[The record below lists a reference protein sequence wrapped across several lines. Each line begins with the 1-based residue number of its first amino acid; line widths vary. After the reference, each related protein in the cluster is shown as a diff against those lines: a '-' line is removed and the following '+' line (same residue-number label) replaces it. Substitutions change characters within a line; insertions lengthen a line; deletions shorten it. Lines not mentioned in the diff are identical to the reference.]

1 MRVNILV
8 VQEEP
13 SEPLPT
19 ARPPDN
25 ETQEVIPAQDDTKAN
40 VLPVHLPESH
50 VIPYRPDIDG
60 LRMLAVVPVLLFHAY
75 PERFPSGFIGVDIF
89 FVISGYLIS
98 SILFKESAKGTF
110 TYANFYSRRVRR
122 IYPTLLLVLSATWWL
137 GSLYLLSTKLQA
149 MATTMFA
156 GTMFSANIQV
166 MLLERGYFDDD
177 IKENPL
183 LHLWSLGVEEQFYIF
198 WPCFVALLTRLPVR
212 SAIVAQCVVLAM
224 SFGFNLALLGYND
237 SNKYSFYFPLCRFW
251 QMGVGGLLAY
261 MNHSR
266 FSQEY
271 TTLAPR
277 EETEEIQAKQS
288 SFVLG
293 PSATSWFGLSLITMA
308 FACLD
313 EQSAFPDFWALLP
326 TLGAALP
333 SMLDRLRG
341 STSES

>member
-1 MRVNILV
+1 
-8 VQEEP
+8 
-13 SEPLPT
+13 
-19 ARPPDN
+19 
-25 ETQEVIPAQDDTKAN
+25 
-40 VLPVHLPESH
+40 
-50 VIPYRPDIDG
+50 
-60 LRMLAVVPVLLFHAY
+60 VVPVLLFHAY

-98 SILFKESAKGTF
+98 SILFKESAKRTF

-198 WPCFVALLTRLPVR
+198 WPCLVALLTRLPVR

-261 MNHSR
+261 FNYFKPFDPLYSIL
-266 FSQEY
+266 SSSE
-271 TTLAPR
+271 LAQGKTSP
-277 EETEEIQAKQS
+277 
-288 SFVLG
+288 FVLG
-293 PSATSWFGLSLITMA
+293 PSSTSWFGLSLITMA

-313 EQSAFPDFWALLP
+313 EQSAFPGFWALLP
-326 TLGAALP
+326 TLGAALLIHAGP
-333 SMLDRLRG
+333 
-341 STSES
+341 T